1 MLLPFDDVS
10 YLLMNKNINISSLG
24 RESTPKRYV
33 PQIFMQNLRAKLYT
47 PCTATT
53 RNVLFL
59 TNNCSRKGY
68 GTMFV
73 FSLKANKLRKI
84 VFIALIIIFV
94 VAAAFYLFV
103 QGNENNEEVSKNGI
117 NYSVTDAASKIA
129 FISQFGWQVNEDPIE
144 VTEVIIPEE
153 FNETYE
159 NYNEIQKEQGL
170 DLSEYK
176 GQRVKRWTYE
186 ITNYPDS
193 DADEGVIRINLL
205 VYKDKV
211 IGGDVC
217 STELDGF
224 MHGFKLAENAMASPD
239 EENTSDENNT
249 SEENQSQD
257 DTTESESD

>member
-1 MLLPFDDVS
+1 
-10 YLLMNKNINISSLG
+10 
-24 RESTPKRYV
+24 
-33 PQIFMQNLRAKLYT
+33 
-47 PCTATT
+47 
-53 RNVLFL
+53 
-59 TNNCSRKGY
+59 
-68 GTMFV
+68 MFV

-84 VFIALIIIFV
+84 VFIALIVIFV
-94 VAAAFYLFV
+94 IAAACYLFA
-103 QGNENNEEVSKNGI
+103 QGNTDNENVSKSGI
-117 NYSVTDAASKIA
+117 NYSVSDAASKIA

-159 NYNEIQKEQGL
+159 KYNDIQKEQGL
-170 DLSEYK
+170 DLSDYK

-217 STELDGF
+217 STEIDGF

-239 EENTSDENNT
+239 EESVSDENNP
-249 SEENQSQD
+249 SQGVQSQND
-257 DTTESESD
+257 STESASN

>member
-1 MLLPFDDVS
+1 
-10 YLLMNKNINISSLG
+10 
-24 RESTPKRYV
+24 
-33 PQIFMQNLRAKLYT
+33 
-47 PCTATT
+47 
-53 RNVLFL
+53 
-59 TNNCSRKGY
+59 
-68 GTMFV
+68 MFV

-84 VFIALIIIFV
+84 IFIALIVIFV
-94 VAAAFYLFV
+94 IAAACYLFA
-103 QGNENNEEVSKNGI
+103 QGNADNENVSKNGI
-117 NYSVTDAASKIA
+117 NYSVTDGKAKIA

-153 FNETYE
+153 FNKTYE

-186 ITNYPDS
+186 ITNYPGS

-217 STELDGF
+217 STEIDGF

-239 EENTSDENNT
+239 DEENASDENNT
-249 SEENQSQD
+249 SEENQSQN
-257 DTTESESD
+257 TTETTSN

>member
-1 MLLPFDDVS
+1 
-10 YLLMNKNINISSLG
+10 
-24 RESTPKRYV
+24 
-33 PQIFMQNLRAKLYT
+33 
-47 PCTATT
+47 
-53 RNVLFL
+53 
-59 TNNCSRKGY
+59 
-68 GTMFV
+68 MFV

-84 VFIALIIIFV
+84 VFIALIVIFV
-94 VAAAFYLFV
+94 IAAACYLFAH
-103 QGNENNEEVSKNGI
+103 GNEDSEDVSKSGI

-170 DLSEYK
+170 DLSKFK

-186 ITNYPDS
+186 ITNYPGS
-193 DADEGVIRINLL
+193 IADEGVIRINLL
-205 VYKDKV
+205 IYKDKV

-224 MHGFKLAENAMASPD
+224 MHGFKLAENTMASPD
-239 EENTSDENNT
+239 DEEKLSDENNP
-249 SEENQSQD
+249 SEENPSQ
-257 DTTESESD
+257 DTTEATKN